1 MIIVI
6 DGIDGSGKDTQIEL
20 LRKKVKFE
28 YFKYPTPT
36 NQMINDYLNRKIEI
50 SGSELVDLFL
60 DDIYDE
66 QEKIVNASKKD
77 LVILDRYVFSTIAYE
92 AHLIQFEDIQKRI
105 ERMGFVSPDKVILF
119 DLPAKVSYERK
130 KKQKKLDRY
139 EENSRYLEQVRQNFL
154 RLFEEMYLARKWVK
168 IDATKSIEEVHKEL
182 EKEIKS

>member
-60 DDIYDE
+60 YYIY
-66 QEKIVNASKKD
+66 N
-77 LVILDRYVFSTIAYE
+77 
-92 AHLIQFEDIQKRI
+92 
-105 ERMGFVSPDKVILF
+105 
-119 DLPAKVSYERK
+119 
-130 KKQKKLDRY
+130 
-139 EENSRYLEQVRQNFL
+139 
-154 RLFEEMYLARKWVK
+154 
-168 IDATKSIEEVHKEL
+168 
-182 EKEIKS
+182 